1 MKRRESKVEESEDES
16 KNRER
21 PMAEKVCLQPCLG
34 LRKESILCRQA
45 FYVVH
50 EDMRPDTTVLG
61 CGPALNANV
70 QEDVDFINM
79 YPVLAVE
86 ACEKDCATKLVAKKG
101 KQAGK
106 TLRIPELAKA
116 LGIDLGALPEHHLA
130 TDDPAVQAMAKHL
143 AGIVDTMLAA

>member
-1 MKRRESKVEESEDES
+1 
-16 KNRER
+16 
-21 PMAEKVCLQPCLG
+21 MAEKVCLQPCLG

-50 EDMRPDTTVLG
+50 EDLRPEQTVLG

-70 QEDVDFINM
+70 QEDIDFISL

-101 KQAGK
+101 QQAAR
-106 TLRIPELAKA
+106 TLRVTDMVGE
-116 LGIDLGALPEHHLA
+116 LGIDVPALPENHIDTAH
-130 TDDPAVQAMAKHL
+130 PAVQAMAQRI
-143 AGIVDTMLAA
+143 AAIVDEMLKA